1 MVLKI
6 SEINILIICQIS
18 RKVKRFGGDG
28 RRWIGDGGE
37 DDDGMVGK
45 GLGL

>member
-1 MVLKI
+1 VV
-6 SEINILIICQIS
+6 ILIIWQIS

-28 RRWIGDGGE
+28 ERWIGDGGE
-37 DDDGMVGK
+37 GGDGMVGK